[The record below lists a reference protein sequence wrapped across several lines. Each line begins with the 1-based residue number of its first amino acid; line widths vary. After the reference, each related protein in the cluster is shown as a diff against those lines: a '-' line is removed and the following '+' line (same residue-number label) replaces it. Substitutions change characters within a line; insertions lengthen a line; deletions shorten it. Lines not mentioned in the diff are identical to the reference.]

1 MSQLYVSSPTRII
14 DLYKYC
20 QTPWVLNAKPG
31 QQIHIIT
38 DTRQDPNVWQALAA
52 GAEAAGGIVTITIM
66 TPTEYHQAEPPA
78 SVAAA
83 MMKADINMYATTGA
97 FAHSKAAKKARQ
109 AGAAGILSE
118 EVCVENLT
126 TGGATLTPDQY
137 RKLHEFGEEIRKRFL
152 EGTDVRVTS
161 EYGTDL
167 TCKIRDP
174 KTGFVYSREGH
185 SGILPVPTTPEQ
197 DKALHRVIGAA
208 FPDGECNTH
217 PIQGTGEGVVVWDTS
232 AHYPPGLLKEPIRLT
247 IHKGFIT
254 KIDGGKEAKQ
264 LAEYI
269 DHHGNLSD
277 CACPTEIAIG
287 TNPKS
292 FFTGIQ
298 RTDKKV
304 YGGSHIA
311 LDGGGALHLDG
322 IMRAPT
328 ILIDGKPLVERGVIK
343 VGSGRPEL

>member
-1 MSQLYVSSPTRII
+1 MTQLYVSNDIRII

-31 QQIHIIT
+31 DQIHIIT

-52 GAEAAGGIVTITIM
+52 GARAAEGIVTITIM

-83 MMKADINMYATTGA
+83 MLKADINMYATTGA
-97 FAHSKAAKKARQ
+97 FAHCKAAKKARE
-109 AGAAGILSE
+109 AGVSYILSE

-126 TGGATLTPDQY
+126 TGGATLTPDQF
-137 RKLHEFGEEIRKRFL
+137 RKLHAFGEEIRKRFL
-152 EGTDVRVTS
+152 EGNEVRVTS
-161 EYGTDL
+161 EYGTDV

-174 KTGFVYSREGH
+174 KTGQVRSREGH
-185 SGILPVPTTPEQ
+185 SAIIPKRPSGT
-197 DKALHRVIGAA
+197 A
-208 FPDGECNTH
+208 FPDGECNTWAI
-217 PIQGTGEGVVVWDTS
+217 PGTGAGTVVFDTS
-232 AHYPPGLLKEPIRLT
+232 AHYPPGLLKEPVRLT

-254 KIDGGKEAKQ
+254 KIDGGKEAEQ
-264 LAEYI
+264 LAAYI
-269 DHHGNLSD
+269 DQHGSLSD
-277 CACPTEIAIG
+277 CECPTEIALG

-292 FFTGIQ
+292 FFTGVM

-328 ILIDGKPLVERGVIK
+328 ILIDDVPLVERGVIK
-343 VGSGRPEL
+343 VGNGRPEL

>member
-1 MSQLYVSSPTRII
+1 MTQLYVSNDIRII

-31 QQIHIIT
+31 DQIHIIT

-52 GAEAAGGIVTITIM
+52 GARTAGGIVTITIM

-83 MMKADINMYATTGA
+83 MLKADINMYATTGA
-97 FAHSKAAKKARQ
+97 FAHCKAAKKARE
-109 AGAAGILSE
+109 AGVSYILSE
-118 EVCVENLT
+118 EVNVDNLT
-126 TGGATLTPDQY
+126 TGGATLTPDQF
-137 RKLHEFGEEIRKRFL
+137 RKLHALGEEIRKRFL
-152 EGTDVRVTS
+152 KGNQVRVTS
-161 EYGTDL
+161 DYGTDI

-174 KTGFVYSREGH
+174 KTGQVRSREGH
-185 SGILPVPTTPEQ
+185 SAIIPKRPSGT
-197 DKALHRVIGAA
+197 A
-208 FPDGECNTH
+208 FPDGECNTWAI
-217 PIQGTGEGVVVWDTS
+217 PGTGEGAVVFDTS

-247 IHKGFIT
+247 VHKGFIT
-254 KIDGGKEAKQ
+254 KIDGGEEAKQ
-264 LAEYI
+264 LAAYI
-269 DHHGNLSD
+269 DQHGSLSD
-277 CACPTEIAIG
+277 CECPTEIALG

-292 FFTGIQ
+292 FFTGVM

-328 ILIDGKPLVERGVIK
+328 ILIDDVPLVERGVIK
-343 VGSGRPEL
+343 VGGGRPEL

>member
-1 MSQLYVSSPTRII
+1 MSQLYVSNRTRII
-14 DLYKYC
+14 ELYKYC

-38 DTRQDPNVWQALAA
+38 DTRQDPNVWEALAA
-52 GAEAAGGIVTITIM
+52 GAESLGCNVTISIM
-66 TPTEYHQAEPPA
+66 TPTGYHQAEPPPT
-78 SVAAA
+78 VAAA
-83 MMKADINMYATTGA
+83 MKKAHINMYATTGA
-97 FAHSKAAKKARQ
+97 FGHCKAAKEAR
-109 AGAAGILSE
+109 AEGALYILSE

-126 TGGATLTPDQY
+126 TGGATLSPDQY
-137 RKLHEFGEEIRKRFL
+137 RKLDQFGEEVRKRFL
-152 EGTDVRVTS
+152 DGTDAHVTS

-174 KTGFVYSREGH
+174 KTGLVKSRESH
-185 SGILPVPTTPEQ
+185 SGIIHPPGQ
-197 DKALHRVIGAA
+197 GSA
-208 FPDGECNTH
+208 FPDGECNVK
-217 PIQGTGEGVVVWDTS
+217 PIPGTGEGIVVWDTS

-247 IHKGFIT
+247 IHKGYVT
-254 KIDGGKEAKQ
+254 KIDGGREAQQ
-264 LAEYI
+264 LADYI
-269 DHHGNLSD
+269 EQHGNLHD
-277 CACPTEIAIG
+277 CACPTELALGI
-287 TNPKS
+287 NPKS

-328 ILIDGKPLVERGVIK
+328 IVLDGKPLVERGVIT
-343 VGSGRPEL
+343 VGRPEL